1 MAVYPPHLGQLKFW
15 TVMDWN
21 RLVLKGKL
29 RHSKNFKS
37 FLSKNQFKSGN
48 AKPDVV
54 RIPPQTEARGKNYI
68 EKVQRQRKEMIDW
81 L

>member
-29 RHSKNFKS
+29 RHIKHFKS
-37 FLSKNQFKSGN
+37 FLSKNQLKSGS

-54 RIPPQTEARGKNYI
+54 RIRPRTEARGKNYI
-68 EKVQRQRKEMIDW
+68 EKVQRQRKEIID
-81 L
+81 